1 MPVQRRHFI
10 QTLGSTI
17 CGTAALGAFA
27 PLEARAQQALEQVK
41 IMYGFPAGSAG
52 DSVARRVAEKLG
64 GTAYSRNAG
73 YVENRPGAGGR
84 IAVETLKHSAADG
97 SVLALA
103 PVSAFSV
110 YPHIYPRLGYKTE
123 DAAPVSMGAVMLH
136 GLAVGPAVPA
146 EVRTLKDFLAWARA
160 NPEKASYGTPGSG
173 SMPHL
178 LGALLG
184 LRAGVP
190 LNHVPYRGTVPSITD
205 LVGGQVAAAVNPSG
219 DYLQYLKA
227 GRVRVLAL
235 SGRKRSPYLPDV
247 PTFAELGYPDV
258 TAEEWFGF
266 YAPARVP
273 SAVLAHANAAITAA
287 LKDRSVID
295 SLALVGLVARGSTP
309 QEMAADQKAEFERW
323 GPLVRQIGFTAES

>member
-1 MPVQRRHFI
+1 MPMQRRHFI

-17 CGTAALGAFA
+17 CGTAALGAFT

-110 YPHIYPRLGYKTE
+110 YPHIYPRLGYKAE

-146 EVRTLKDFLAWARA
+146 EVRTLRDFLAWARA
-160 NPEKASYGTPGSG
+160 HPEKASYGTPGSG

-258 TAEEWFGF
+258 TSEEWFGF

-323 GPLVRQIGFTAES
+323 GPLVSQIGFTAES